1 MFNERILNRFTNPK
15 YAGGLR
21 GANGTG
27 RSEDPARG
35 DIIKIYISVNDE
47 NVIQMQN
54 SRLMVVFVLLLL
66 VMLPAI

>member
-27 RSEDPARG
+27 RSEDPEIGRAH
-35 DIIKIYISVNDE
+35 V
-47 NVIQMQN
+47 
-54 SRLMVVFVLLLL
+54 
-66 VMLPAI
+66 